1 MAGDPVR
8 PPVDATTRHLC
19 KLCTG
24 LRDHQSV
31 PQRLDTLVA
40 AALVI
45 DGLLAA
51 AGVTSHSGAHCNQ
64 GEMRSLEVAR
74 AHVEDFRIRH
84 HWSASATPLVES
96 EGVTEDVCYYFVV
109 CACDYLLWR
118 GSQGGDAG
126 AATPPQGGA
135 QLHHMGCVPISGVP
149 VCDFTATEVDCC
161 YAALFIYE
169 QDVDWR
175 DRRVHAYISAL
186 QRRSSVL
193 LLEHTT
199 GRAPLARFAE
209 HRAQWSCATARLK
222 TKALRVREACTT
234 CAPPA
239 QCHDVPAAP
248 AAVVTLDKFWQWTLK
263 TIAGWDGP
271 RLREA
276 VARGYHRRVLRAD
289 EIGKNVACAG
299 QWPICRARGALD
311 ATEEVLH
318 LLDLAAIATVED
330 VHAHGIV
337 RTLRDV
343 VLMKLIDNAL
353 SPQGVCFLAQH
364 VLLDSAREAWR
375 STSTPPSVLHIVE
388 IAGSFVVRGHQ
399 TRQGTHG
406 GGATTTPVSF
416 PTVFVRWY
424 VQFFGEEDPLGLRC

>member
-8 PPVDATTRHLC
+8 QTVCTEARHLC

-24 LRDHQSV
+24 LCDKQSV
-31 PQRLDTLVA
+31 PHRLDSLVA
-40 AALVI
+40 AGLVI
-45 DGLLAA
+45 DGLLEAPA
-51 AGVTSHSGAHCNQ
+51 SVSEEDVMCLNI
-64 GEMRSLEVAR
+64 AR

-84 HWSASATPLVES
+84 HWSASATTLVES

-118 GSQGGDAG
+118 GR
-126 AATPPQGGA
+126 QGGA
-135 QLHHMGCVPISGVP
+135 MGAAVETQGGGRAVEALHRMGCVPLSGGP
-149 VCDFTATEVDCC
+149 VGDFTAIEVDCC

-169 QDVDWR
+169 HDVDWG
-175 DRRVHAYISAL
+175 DRGVHAYISAL

-199 GRAPLARFAE
+199 GVATLARFAE

-222 TKALRVREACTT
+222 AKALRVQAAGTT
-234 CAPPA
+234 RAPPA
-239 QCHDVPAAP
+239 RCRGVPATP
-248 AAVVTLDKFWQWTLK
+248 TAVVTLDRFWQWTLD

-276 VARGYHRRVLRAD
+276 VARGYHKRVLRPD

-353 SPQGVCFLAQH
+353 SPHGVCFLAQH

-424 VQFFGEEDPLGLRC
+424 VQFFGAEDPLGLRC